1 MNSKIKGRDVVP
13 DLISSDGLV
22 ITENLNKANE
32 FNDFLAVSLLKK
44 IQHLYLVSLLNQLNV
59 QYLLLNSVM
68 TKS

>member
-59 QYLLLNSVM
+59 HYLLLNSVM